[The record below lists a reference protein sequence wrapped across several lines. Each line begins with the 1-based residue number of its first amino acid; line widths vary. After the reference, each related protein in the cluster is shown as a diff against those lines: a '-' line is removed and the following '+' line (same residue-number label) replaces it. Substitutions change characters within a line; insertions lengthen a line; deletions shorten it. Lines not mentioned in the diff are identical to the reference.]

1 MYSCN
6 HLQSH
11 PLTEAVPCHISRMQ
25 RLSEWQEKTAAFV
38 VHAFRRICWR
48 RLGEGTVDVYE
59 TWNDSTGKF
68 WSVFHEMYCDL
79 QVLDSNNNALEVTR
93 LHTFFRCRSACAI
106 SKKAK
111 GTTISST
118 RCVPT
123 GFRFRSGKIFKDS
136 VTWVDHLAAL
146 IAGLRCCCTCIRF
159 QLFAWHQGLS
169 LSRPTECKA
178 KSCKDY
184 ISMCLHSPSAAGQNR
199 PGLIPLPHFISK
211 SRWIK

>member
-1 MYSCN
+1 MI
-6 HLQSH
+6 Q
-11 PLTEAVPCHISRMQ
+11 
-25 RLSEWQEKTAAFV
+25 
-38 VHAFRRICWR
+38 
-48 RLGEGTVDVYE
+48 LGSFEVSFMSYDP
-59 TWNDSTGKF
+59 
-68 WSVFHEMYCDL
+68 
-79 QVLDSNNNALEVTR
+79 QVLDNNNALEVTR

-123 GFRFRSGKIFKDS
+123 GFRFRSGKIFTDS

-169 LSRPTECKA
+169 LSRPTEWKA

-184 ISMCLHSPSAAGQNR
+184 ISMCLHSPSAAGSARLYPSSAFNNQ
-199 PGLIPLPHFISK
+199 
-211 SRWIK
+211 IKMNKVDENTTCNLYNL